1 MPDQRA
7 AGAAA
12 EGLTA
17 GTRIAVKWDH
27 GWEDGLVTAV
37 RIDGR
42 SKLRTYTITYDDGET
57 HDDELRK
64 EADWR
69 YLDAPPSAQLPGGQ
83 PGVTRKRRS
92 SGGLP
97 RPLAV
102 AVALPL
108 HPKPTRTPN
117 ASPHPHPKPPFLT
130 LTLTRRAQGRGQG
143 RRDGGANPN
152 PNPHPH
158 PTPTPKP

>member
-108 HPKPTRTPN
+108 TRSC
-117 ASPHPHPKPPFLT
+117 AALRRRGRERVPP
-130 LTLTRRAQGRGQG
+130 RGRH
-143 RRDGGANPN
+143 RRDGGDGGARVRVRVRVGVRVRVR
-152 PNPHPH
+152 
-158 PTPTPKP
+158 